1 MFFHPLIWN
10 QLNVTQLSNK
20 WIYFILILV
29 TILGMQ
35 LRLQAVRYTIVDTP
49 VRADAKDYL
58 LYAANLKQFHIYS
71 RSPDALEG
79 RAARPMPDALRAPGY
94 PFFLRMF
101 MGDSL
106 TDNTLFGIELAQAVL
121 STLSILL
128 AYFAFAALLKP
139 PLALLVA
146 LFTAISPHL
155 VTANV
160 FLLSES
166 LSCFLLLL
174 FLWMLSR
181 WRSQTTNLLMLSTGL
196 IFALATLTRPW
207 TQYFIIFLVPLIA
220 LAAPLQKP
228 KRAALIMAIGFIVPL
243 ALWSLRNLLT
253 LGVFGDNTLTINTLY
268 HGLYPGMMY
277 ENNPETLGYPYRFDP
292 RAAEIGTSIASV
304 LTEIIR
310 RFREFP
316 LDYLQW
322 YLFGKPVMLFSWNI
336 YEGMGDVFIYP
347 VLRTPYAG
355 LGLFKATHWIM
366 QTLHYVLVGL
376 AGIACMAAWLPG
388 VGRDLSADER
398 FFARCTA
405 ALFIYFVLVHCL
417 GAPFARYSIPMQPVI
432 YGLAMFGLET
442 LWNRLKPFLTIAAFR
457 HSR

>member
-1 MFFHPLIWN
+1 L
-10 QLNVTQLSNK
+10 TKLSNK
-20 WIYFILILV
+20 WIYVILTLV
-29 TILGMQ
+29 TLLGLH
-35 LRLQAVRYTIVDTP
+35 LRLQAVRYTLVDTP
-49 VRADAKDYL
+49 VRADARDYL
-58 LYAANLKQFHIYS
+58 LYAANLKKFHIYS
-71 RSPDALEG
+71 RSPDALVG
-79 RAARPMPDALRAPGY
+79 KTAMPTPDALRTPGY

-106 TDNTLFGIELAQAVL
+106 TDNTLLGIELAQAVL
-121 STLSILL
+121 STLTILL
-128 AYFAFAALLKP
+128 AHFAFATLLKP

-181 WRSQTTNLLMLSTGL
+181 WRLQTSYLLLLSTGVAL
-196 IFALATLTRPW
+196 ALATLTRPW

-220 LAAPLQKP
+220 LAAPLPKP
-228 KRAALIMAIGFIVPL
+228 KHSALMMAVGFIVPL
-243 ALWSLRNLLT
+243 ALWILRNVVT
-253 LGVFGDNTLTINTLY
+253 LGVFGDDTLTINALH

-292 RAAEIGTSIASV
+292 RAAQIGASIASA
-304 LTEIIR
+304 LNEITR
-310 RFREFP
+310 RFREYP
-316 LDYLQW
+316 LDYLDW

-336 YEGMGDVFIYP
+336 FEGMGDVFIYP
-347 VLRTPYAG
+347 VLRTPYAD

-366 QTLHYVLVGL
+366 ETLHYGLVGL
-376 AGIACMAAWLPG
+376 AGIGCMAAYLPD
-388 VGRDLSADER
+388 VGEDLSAGQR
-398 FFARCTA
+398 FFARCVS
-405 ALFIYFVLVHCL
+405 ALFIYFVLIHCI
-417 GAPFARYSIPMQPVI
+417 GAPFARYSIPMQPVV
-432 YGLAMFGLET
+432 YGLAMFGLGY
-442 LWNRLKPFLTIAAFR
+442 LWNLLKPVVAIAASR